1 MLKHFLVVTIRNLRR
16 DFGYTS
22 INVLGLGTGI
32 AVSLLLFFWVRHEL
46 SYDRF
51 HSDADRIYQVAFN
64 FPAKEGQVST
74 WTTAPVPFAE
84 KVNEAIPEAEA
95 ALAVSFPKQLSLLRE
110 QAPFNEEGLY
120 VGTDFLNVFNF
131 PLLEG
136 SKEALF
142 GQPNAI
148 VLSER
153 LAEKYFGAGWQRQA
167 IGKTLE
173 AAGEEPYTVSGVVA
187 GPPNNSTL
195 QFDFLLSMEDHLR
208 KAPWNSEWGNFTSR
222 LFLKVQAGADIPALE
237 HKLIGLFRKHKSN
250 TEEGTTISLL
260 SFPERHLYSKL
271 ENGRPVGGRITYV
284 RLFIGAAAFLL
295 LIACINFMNLAT
307 ARATRRSR
315 EIGVRKVVG
324 ASRRQLAWQFM
335 SEALAIA
342 LVSTGVGVALVEI
355 LKEPFRQIT
364 GTELAIDYLEPG
376 TLSLIVGTGLFAG
389 LLSGSYPAFL
399 LSSFKAVNIFRGK
412 EAGQFSGASLR
423 KGLVVLQF
431 LLSACLIVCAL
442 GVQRQVNF
450 IMNKNLGLDRE
461 NVVRVPMEGP
471 LYDKYPSLKDEI
483 SAMPGVKQFAASNQ
497 TPFMVNAET
506 RDPVWEG
513 KAPDNQT
520 GFRVLEVTPGF
531 IETMGIE
538 IADGRSF
545 SADRPADTLSL
556 VVNEAAARA
565 MGMEQPLGQKV
576 EFWGVTGQ
584 IIGLARNFHLNSL
597 HEPIAPLILY
607 LSRSGSSDNLY
618 VRTKAGQ
625 TQQAIQG
632 LEALHR
638 RIAPDY
644 PFEYAF
650 LDEEYSRM
658 YQSETA
664 IGKLAFYFAAIA
676 ILLSCIGLFGLSAFT
691 AARRTKEIGIR
702 KVVGASVA
710 NIVALLFGDFLK
722 LILLGFVISV
732 PVAWYLLSFW
742 LHGFAYQTGIGIHL
756 FLATAGLMVLVAWLA
771 VSYHAIRAAR
781 ANPVE
786 ALGSE

>member
-1 MLKHFLVVTIRNLRR
+1 MFRHYLTITIRNLRR
-16 DFGYTS
+16 DLGYS
-22 INVLGLGTGI
+22 LINILGLGMGI

-46 SYDRF
+46 SFDRF
-51 HSDADRIYQVAFN
+51 HTDAGRIYQIAFN
-64 FPAKEGQVST
+64 FPADNGQYDT
-74 WTTAPVPFAE
+74 WTSAPAPFAE
-84 KVNEAIPEAEA
+84 KIGEEIPEAEA
-95 ALAVSFPKQLSLLRE
+95 ALFVSFPRQLAFQKDQTPYQE
-110 QAPFNEEGLY
+110 KGLY
-120 VGTDFLNVFNF
+120 VDKSFLDVFAF

-136 SKEALF
+136 RKEGLLH
-142 GQPNAI
+142 QPGFI
-148 VLSER
+148 VLSEK
-153 LAEKYFGAGWQRQA
+153 LAEKHFGAGWRGQA

-173 AAGEEPYTVSGVVA
+173 AAEDESYTVSGVVA
-187 GPPNNSTL
+187 NPPPNSTL
-195 QFDFLLSMEDHLR
+195 QFDFLLSKEDYLS
-208 KAPWNSEWGNFTSR
+208 KNPWDSQWGNFSSR
-222 LFLKVQAGADIPALE
+222 LYLKVKNGTDIPGLE
-237 HKLIGLFRKHKSN
+237 DKLIGLFRKYKGN
-250 TEEGTTISLL
+250 EERATISLL
-260 SFPERHLYSKL
+260 SFPGRHLYSKL
-271 ENGRPVGGRITYV
+271 ENGKPVGGRITYV

-324 ASRRQLAWQFM
+324 ASRGQLAGQFM

-342 LVSTGVGVALVEI
+342 LIATGAGIALVEL

-364 GTELAIDYLEPG
+364 GTELSIHYLEPG
-376 TLSLIVGTGLFAG
+376 TLSLILATGLVAG

-399 LSSFKAVNIFRGK
+399 LSSFRAVNIFRGK

-442 GVQRQVNF
+442 GVQRQVKF
-450 IMNKNLGLDRE
+450 IMNKNLGLNRE

-483 SAMPGVKQFAASNQ
+483 SALPGVKQFAASNQ

-531 IETMGIE
+531 IETMGIG

-565 MGMEQPLGQKV
+565 MGMEQPLGKKV

-597 HEPIAPLILY
+597 HDPIAPLILY

-722 LILLGFVISV
+722 LILLGFVISA

-742 LHGFAYQTGIGIHL
+742 LEGFAYQTGIGIHL

>member
-1 MLKHFLVVTIRNLRR
+1 MLKHFLVVTLRNLRR
-16 DFGYTS
+16 DLGYS
-22 INVLGLGTGI
+22 LINILGLGTGI

-51 HSDADRIYQVAFN
+51 HPDAGRIYQIAFN
-64 FPAKEGQVST
+64 FPAEEGQVST

-95 ALAVSFPKQLSLLRE
+95 ALAVSFPKQLSLIRE

-120 VGTDFLNVFNF
+120 VGTDFLNVFDF

-136 SKEALF
+136 RKEALF
-142 GQPNAI
+142 SQPNAI
-148 VLSER
+148 VLSET
-153 LAEKYFGAGWQRQA
+153 LAEKYFGAGWQGQA

-173 AAGEEPYTVSGVVA
+173 AAGEESYTVSGVVA
-187 GPPNNSTL
+187 GPPSNSTL
-195 QFDFLLSMEDHLR
+195 QFDFLLSMEDYLR
-208 KAPWNSEWGNFTSR
+208 KAPWNSQWGNFTSR
-222 LFLKVQAGADIPALE
+222 LFLKVQAGADITALE
-237 HKLIGLFRKHKSN
+237 HKLMGLFRKHKGN

-412 EAGQFSGASLR
+412 ETGQFSGASLR

-442 GVQRQVNF
+442 GVQQQVNF
-450 IMNKNLGLDRE
+450 IMNKNLGLNRE

-471 LYDKYPSLKDEI
+471 LYDKYPNLKDEI
-483 SAMPGVKQFAASNQ
+483 SAIPGVKQFAASNQ
-497 TPFMVNAET
+497 MPFMVNAET

-531 IETMGIE
+531 VETMGIE

-545 SADRPADTLSL
+545 SPDRPADTLSL
-556 VVNEAAARA
+556 VVNEAAARV
-565 MGMEQPLGQKV
+565 MGMEQPIGQKV

-618 VRTKAGQ
+618 VRTKGGQ

-632 LEALHR
+632 LEALHQ

-710 NIVALLFGDFLK
+710 NILALLFGDFLK
-722 LILLGFVISV
+722 LILIGFVISV
-732 PVAWYLLSFW
+732 PVAWYLLSAW
-742 LHGFAYQTGIGIHL
+742 LEGFAYQTGIGIQL
-756 FLATAGLMVLVAWLA
+756 FLATIGLMVLVAWLA